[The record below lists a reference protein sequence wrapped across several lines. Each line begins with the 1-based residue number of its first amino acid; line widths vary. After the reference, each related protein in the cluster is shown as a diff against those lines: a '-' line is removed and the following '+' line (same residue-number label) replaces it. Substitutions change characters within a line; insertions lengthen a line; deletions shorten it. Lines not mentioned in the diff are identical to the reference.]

1 MNTKK
6 PYTRFRIYLFSLK
19 DTNMKRIMRFSETDG
34 GFIIES
40 EEEIETTEKNNLDI
54 ENIAKKRD
62 EIGDQIEGGLGDDKS
77 PLEFDPEQIK
87 LGMKVEMEHTNDP
100 MIALE
105 IALDHLTE
113 DPKYYTVKED
123 PEISA
128 QFNASKEA
136 SEYDNEKEL
145 VDELLGY
152 KPINVGDLTEEIV
165 GSDNAKSVVGGQSS
179 DNNDD
184 EIKKYQEYEKKD
196 FNSLRDDEKEE
207 FFELWKKYREK

>member
-1 MNTKK
+1 
-6 PYTRFRIYLFSLK
+6 
-19 DTNMKRIMRFSETDG
+19 
-34 GFIIES
+34 
-40 EEEIETTEKNNLDI
+40 
-54 ENIAKKRD
+54 
-62 EIGDQIEGGLGDDKS
+62 
-77 PLEFDPEQIK
+77 
-87 LGMKVEMEHTNDP
+87 
-100 MIALE
+100 LE